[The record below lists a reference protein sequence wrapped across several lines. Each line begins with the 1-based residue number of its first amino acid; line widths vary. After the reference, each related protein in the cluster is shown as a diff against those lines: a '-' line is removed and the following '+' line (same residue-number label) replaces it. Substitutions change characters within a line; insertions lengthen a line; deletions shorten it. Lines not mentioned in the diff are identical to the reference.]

1 KFIGTFIGHRLKF
14 VEGHYQSTNTFD
26 YSKIFDLFKFLK
38 DKKLELQLSKKMLPI
53 VYQYPKM
60 DFESI
65 LTSINFKS
73 LPSEEIISK
82 IPFLKQKFKEI
93 KQSKDN
99 GVAVN
104 WIMGELQKT
113 AIGNIAPDKLAKA
126 IEQN

>member
-1 KFIGTFIGHRLKF
+1 
-14 VEGHYQSTNTFD
+14 
-26 YSKIFDLFKFLK
+26 LK
-38 DKKLELQLSKKMLPI
+38 DKKLEIQLSKKMLPI

-65 LTSINFKS
+65 LTSIHFKQ
-73 LPSEEIISK
+73 LPKEEILSK

-93 KQSKDN
+93 RQSKNDN
-99 GVAVN
+99 VAVD

-113 AIGNIAPDKLAKA
+113 AVGNIAPDQLAKA